1 MKSYILCATP
11 RTGSTLLCDLLAA
24 TKQCGAP
31 DSFFMANVDPHWRK
45 VWGMPTEGDPAD
57 PAYCAA
63 MLLGAVTA
71 GKGGTDIFGLRL
83 MQSDLPALSALIG
96 RVHPGLGSDRAR
108 LEAAFGEVLYI
119 HLSRVDKLAQAI
131 SLVKAQQT
139 GLWHIA
145 PDGREVERLA
155 PPAEPEYDFPRLK
168 AKLAEL
174 DAFDTAWTDWF
185 ADQGI
190 TPLRIGYESLSA
202 DPVAELTRI
211 CIALGQPAPAPGVL
225 KPGVAKL
232 ADRVSRDWAERFR
245 AEAGC

>member
-145 PDGREVERLA
+145 PDGTEVERLA
-155 PPAEPEYDFPRLK
+155 PPADPVYDFDRIARQLE
-168 AKLAEL
+168 EL
-174 DAFDTAWTDWF
+174 DAYDAAWTDWF
-185 ADQGI
+185 AANGI
-190 TPLRIGYESLSA
+190 APLTVGYESLA
-202 DPVAELTRI
+202 AKPEEQLARI
-211 CIALGQPAPAPGVL
+211 CARLGVPAPEDVKANLG
-225 KPGVAKL
+225 KL
-232 ADRVSRDWAERFR
+232 ADAISRDWIDRFR
-245 AEAGC
+245 KEAGR